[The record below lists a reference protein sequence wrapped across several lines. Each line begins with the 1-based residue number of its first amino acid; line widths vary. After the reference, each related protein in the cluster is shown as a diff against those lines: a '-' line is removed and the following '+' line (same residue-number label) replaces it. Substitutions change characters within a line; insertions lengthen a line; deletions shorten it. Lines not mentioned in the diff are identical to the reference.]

1 MQIDFFIETKPK
13 NVCFDLQ
20 KITLSWATTIILQK
34 LHF

>member
-20 KITLSWATTIILQK
+20 KITLS
-34 LHF
+34 